1 MYDEGF
7 YFGFRPIAALIFGA
21 LYAWQGFEF
30 AVMVW
35 DIPSTCY
42 GNATNC
48 DFWQY
53 FAMQHYDDVLFQALI
68 VVIIQAA
75 AMSFGI
81 EMFFINMILGAFIIF
96 LLPILLL
103 CLIVFTGIGLL
114 SLFFGLTW
122 AVLLPFIIVAIAGGI
137 SFLVIIRIFG
147 QI

>member
-7 YFGFRPIAALIFGA
+7 YFGFKPIAALIFGA
-21 LYAWQGFEF
+21 LYAWQGFDF

-75 AMSFGI
+75 AMAFGI
-81 EMFFINMILGAFIIF
+81 EMFFVNMIPGALIIF
-96 LLPILLL
+96 LFPVLLL
-103 CLIVFTGIGLL
+103 CLMLCTGVGLL
-114 SLFFGLTW
+114 ALFFGLTW
-122 AVLLPFIIVAIAGGI
+122 AVLVPFILLAFAGAISA
-137 SFLVIIRIFG
+137 LAIIRIFG
-147 QI
+147 PI